1 MTVRSAVAVLAL
13 LVLAVP
19 AAAQTAAPAANAS
32 EREGF
37 AIGFG
42 LGFGSSYPCEECPS
56 GALDFFVGA
65 MMNPNVAILVDFG
78 LIGNGD
84 DAFTQSG
91 RDIGAMTIGVR
102 VWPSERLWLQ
112 GGVGIGEGLN
122 DEFDTEKT
130 SWAGVAGIGY
140 DFVRK
145 GRFSL
150 DLRVRGMFI
159 EGHQGVSFG
168 VGLNWY

>member
-1 MTVRSAVAVLAL
+1 MKVRSAVAVLAL
-13 LVLAVP
+13 LALAAP
-19 AAAQTAAPAANAS
+19 AAAQTAPTANAVA
-32 EREGF
+32 REGF

-42 LGFGSSYPCEECPS
+42 LGFGASYPCDECPS

-65 MMNPNVAILVDFG
+65 MANPNVAIFVDFG
-78 LIGNGD
+78 VIGNGD
-84 DAFTQSG
+84 DAFSSSG

-102 VWPSERLWLQ
+102 VWPAERLWLQ
-112 GGVGIGEGLN
+112 GGVGIGEGLD

-130 SWAGVAGIGY
+130 SWAGLAGVGY

-150 DLRVRGMFI
+150 DLRVRGLFI